1 MQHLITIQY
10 QSVTEGER
18 PIDEALNRETIAT
31 DNMGNIPLVGD
42 FVCFDNK
49 DEIEVVYMVKSRL
62 FDYKYIDKDGNWA
75 VFVNVLVSRLAEG
88 TYNRLVKH

>member
-1 MQHLITIQY
+1 MKHLITIQY
-10 QSVTEGER
+10 QSAEEGQR
-18 PIDEALNRETIAT
+18 PTDEALNRETIAT

-62 FDYKYIDKDGNWA
+62 FDYKYLDKDGNWA
-75 VFVNVLVSRLAEG
+75 VFVNVLVARLAEG
-88 TYNRLVKH
+88 TFDRLVKH

>member
-1 MQHLITIQY
+1 MKHLITIQY
-10 QSVTEGER
+10 QSVTDGER
-18 PIDEALNRETIAT
+18 PIDEALNRETITT
-31 DNMGNIPLVGD
+31 DSMGNIPLVGD

-88 TYNRLVKH
+88 TYNRLIKH

>member
-1 MQHLITIQY
+1 MKHLISIQY
-10 QSVTEGER
+10 QSVSEGER
-18 PIDEALNRETIAT
+18 PIDEALNRETITT
-31 DNMGNIPLVGD
+31 DNMGNIPSVGD

-75 VFVNVLVSRLAEG
+75 VSVNVLVSRLAEG
-88 TYNRLVKH
+88 TYNRLVRH

>member
-1 MQHLITIQY
+1 MKHLITIQY
-10 QSVTEGER
+10 QSLTEDVR
-18 PIDEALNRETIAT
+18 PIDGALNRETIAT

-62 FDYKYIDKDGNWA
+62 FDYKYLEKDGNWA
-75 VFVNVLVSRLAEG
+75 VFVNVLVARLAEG
-88 TYNRLVKH
+88 TYNRLIKH